1 MGAALIRN
9 TEDVRAGGPTPE
21 ERIVEERSWHIETK
35 TIHAGQTPDPGTG
48 AVMTPIYQTST
59 YAQEAPGVHRGY
71 EYSRTDN
78 PTRAALERNLAALE
92 GGRYGLA
99 YASGMAAITN
109 VLALLEQGQHVVA
122 EEDLYGG
129 TVRLF
134 ERVARR
140 FGLDFTYVDMT
151 DVENVAGA
159 VRPTTGLIWVETPTN
174 PLLKLVD
181 LAEMA
186 DVARDAGVLTVCDN
200 TFLSPYFQ
208 HPLDCGID
216 VVLHST
222 TKYLNGHSDVVGGAL
237 IVNDEELYERLKFLQ
252 NAIGAV
258 PGPMDCWLTLRGTK
272 TLHVRMERHQRNA
285 MAIAQWLEAHSGVRR
300 VLYPGL
306 KRHPQHELA
315 RRQQR
320 GFGGMVT
327 AVLDADLDA
336 TRRFLSRVRLF
347 TLAESL
353 GGVESL
359 IEHPAIMTHASLPRE
374 RREALGIGDSLVRLS
389 VGIEHVDDLIADL
402 EQALAT

>member
-1 MGAALIRN
+1 M
-9 TEDVRAGGPTPE
+9 TEE
-21 ERIVEERSWHIETK
+21 NWHIETQA
-35 TIHAGQTPDPGTG
+35 IHAGQAPDPTTG

-59 YAQEAPGVHRGY
+59 FAQTEPGVHKGY

-78 PTRAALERNLAALE
+78 PTRAALEGNLAALE
-92 GGRYGLA
+92 AGRFGLA

-109 VLALLEQGQHVVA
+109 LLALLEQGDHVIA
-122 EEDLYGG
+122 EQDLYGG

-134 ERVARR
+134 EQVARR

-151 DVENVAGA
+151 EMDNLAGA
-159 VRPTTGLIWVETPTN
+159 IRPETRLIWVETPTN
-174 PLLKLVD
+174 PLLKIID
-181 LAEMA
+181 LAGMA
-186 DVARDAGVLTVCDN
+186 EVGQDAGVLTVCDN

-208 HPLDCGID
+208 RPLEFGID
-216 VVLHST
+216 VVMHST

-237 IVNDEELYERLKFLQ
+237 VLNDETLYERLKFLQ

-272 TLHVRMERHQRNA
+272 TLHVRMERHQQNA
-285 MAIAQWLEAHSGVRR
+285 LAIARRLEKHPRVRR

-306 KRHPQHELA
+306 PSHPQHELA
-315 RRQQR
+315 QRQQR

-327 AVLDADLDA
+327 TELDTDLEG
-336 TRRFLSRVRLF
+336 TRRFLSRVQLF

-359 IEHPAIMTHASLPRE
+359 IEHPAIMTHASLPHQ

-389 VGIEHVDDLIADL
+389 VGIEQRDDLIADL
-402 EQALAT
+402 EQALEGRAS